1 MSNTKSFNA
10 FSASTKI
17 QENKKD
23 LSGTPKN
30 NENSD
35 KYLTLTAFAK
45 ILIEKYGNIS
55 GNKLADQTRSVC
67 AGFAD
72 YSKGLKTLE
81 GIAIICEGEISVNNV
96 YKTCAKK
103 IIEVQFIKDNQNIKI
118 SDLFTNPKVYLSLK
132 FKEDEDLCFT
142 TKELEYAVINNDAVK
157 SFITKDVNGK
167 PSQVMFFNYTVVRP
181 PPEEIEVSEAGTNAE
196 RLEKP
201 VNIEDFEGEPIEEDS
216 EKPAEEIKIPEKVV
230 EETKKVETPEKKK
243 KSKK

>member
-1 MSNTKSFNA
+1 MLNTKSFNA

-17 QENKKD
+17 QENKKE
-23 LSGTPKN
+23 TPKN

-55 GNKLADQTRSVC
+55 GNKLAD
-67 AGFAD
+67 
-72 YSKGLKTLE
+72 YSKGFKTLE

-142 TKELEYAVINNDAVK
+142 TKDLEYVVINNDAVK

-181 PPEEIEVSEAGTNAE
+181 PPEEIEEE
-196 RLEKP
+196 P
-201 VNIEDFEGEPIEEDS
+201 VNIEDFEGEPIE
-216 EKPAEEIKIPEKVV
+216 
-230 EETKKVETPEKKK
+230 KVETPEKKK

>member
-1 MSNTKSFNA
+1 MSIIKSFNA

-17 QENKKD
+17 QENKKE
-23 LSGTPKN
+23 TPKN

-35 KYLTLTAFAK
+35 KYLTLTALAK

-55 GNKLADQTRSVC
+55 GNKLT
-67 AGFAD
+67 D

-103 IIEVQFIKDNQNIKI
+103 ITEVQFIKDNQNIKI
-118 SDLFTNPKVYLSLK
+118 SDLYTNPKVYLSLK
-132 FKEDEDLCFT
+132 FKEDEDLCFI
-142 TKELEYAVINNDAVK
+142 TKELEYVVINNDAVK
-157 SFITKDVNGK
+157 SFITKDANGK

-181 PPEEIEVSEAGTNAE
+181 PAEEIEEE
-196 RLEKP
+196 P
-201 VNIEDFEGEPIEEDS
+201 VNIEDFEGEPIEEV
-216 EKPAEEIKIPEKVV
+216 EEVKKVEKV
-230 EETKKVETPEKKK
+230 EEVKKVETPEKKK

>member
-1 MSNTKSFNA
+1 MLNTKSFNA

-17 QENKKD
+17 QETKKE
-23 LSGTPKN
+23 TPKN

-55 GNKLADQTRSVC
+55 GNKLAD
-67 AGFAD
+67 
-72 YSKGLKTLE
+72 YSKGFKTLE

-142 TKELEYAVINNDAVK
+142 TKDLEYVVINNDAVK

-181 PPEEIEVSEAGTNAE
+181 PPEEE
-196 RLEKP
+196 P

>member
-17 QENKKD
+17 QETKKD

-35 KYLTLTAFAK
+35 KYLTLTALAK

-55 GNKLADQTRSVC
+55 GNKL
-67 AGFAD
+67 AD

-118 SDLFTNPKVYLSLK
+118 SDLYTNPKVYLSLK
-132 FKEDEDLCFT
+132 FKEDEDLCFI
-142 TKELEYAVINNDAVK
+142 TKELEYVVINNDAVK
-157 SFITKDVNGK
+157 SFITKDANGK

-181 PPEEIEVSEAGTNAE
+181 PPEEIEEE
-196 RLEKP
+196 P

>member
-17 QENKKD
+17 QENKKE
-23 LSGTPKN
+23 TPKN

-55 GNKLADQTRSVC
+55 GNKLAD
-67 AGFAD
+67 

-103 IIEVQFIKDNQNIKI
+103 ITEVQFIKDNQNIKI
-118 SDLFTNPKVYLSLK
+118 SELFTNPKVYLSLK
-132 FKEDEDLCFT
+132 FKEDEDLCFI
-142 TKELEYAVINNDAVK
+142 TKELEYVVINNDAVK
-157 SFITKDVNGK
+157 SFITKDANGK

-181 PPEEIEVSEAGTNAE
+181 PPEEIEEE
-196 RLEKP
+196 P
-201 VNIEDFEGEPIEEDS
+201 FNIEDFEGEPIKEV
-216 EKPAEEIKIPEKVV
+216 EEI
-230 EETKKVETPEKKK
+230 
-243 KSKK
+243 

>member
-1 MSNTKSFNA
+1 MLNTKSFNA

-17 QENKKD
+17 QEIKKD

-35 KYLTLTAFAK
+35 KYLTLTALAK

-55 GNKLADQTRSVC
+55 GNKLT
-67 AGFAD
+67 D

-103 IIEVQFIKDNQNIKI
+103 ITEVQFIKDNQNIKI
-118 SDLFTNPKVYLSLK
+118 SDLYTNPKVYLSLK
-132 FKEDEDLCFT
+132 FKEDEDLCFI
-142 TKELEYAVINNDAVK
+142 TKELEYVVINNDAVK
-157 SFITKDVNGK
+157 SFITKDANGK

-181 PPEEIEVSEAGTNAE
+181 PAEEIEEE
-196 RLEKP
+196 P
-201 VNIEDFEGEPIEEDS
+201 VNIEDFEGEPIEEV
-216 EKPAEEIKIPEKVV
+216 EEIKIPEKVV
-230 EETKKVETPEKKK
+230 EEVKKVETPEKKK